1 MVEHQ
6 VHGRPGDDSGK
17 LLQQLDRVE
26 EQMRGAVAPD
36 RFECDEDA
44 AIRTE
49 LDAVLGERRAEE
61 IAAELFEAGAIIRR
75 DPDVGVEIEA
85 VELGL
90 PRTARSGVTEIRL
103 VAEAAHARASA
114 WAEGDPALDR
124 GPREA
129 GQNGRGLAERIG
141 RRAVVGRL
149 DLAAGE

>member
-1 MVEHQ
+1 M
-6 VHGRPGDDSGK
+6 
-17 LLQQLDRVE
+17 
-26 EQMRGAVAPD
+26 
-36 RFECDEDA
+36 
-44 AIRTE
+44 
-49 LDAVLGERRAEE
+49 
-61 IAAELFEAGAIIRR
+61 
-75 DPDVGVEIEA
+75 EIEA

-103 VAEAAHARASA
+103 VAEAAHARAST